1 MTSLAIALLLQIST
15 LPSENISYA
24 EAYRIHKETGRPLVV
39 LVGAEWCPACRSMKQ
54 STIPSLKS
62 SGGLDEVVFV
72 EVNTDQQSSLA
83 NRITGGGAIPQMV
96 MYYKTEEGAKR
107 QKFVGARGVDS
118 VRGFLSRGVQANSEA
133 LSKEE
138 GEESVNRQAAVT
150 LP

>member
-1 MTSLAIALLLQIST
+1 MTSLALALLLQITT
-15 LPSENISYA
+15 LPADNISYA
-24 EAYRIHKETGRPLVV
+24 DAYRIHQETGRPLVV

-62 SGGLDEVVFV
+62 SGGLDEVVYV

-107 QKFVGARGVDS
+107 QKFIGARGADS
-118 VRGFLSRGVQANSEA
+118 VRGFLSRGVKASSEA
-133 LSKEE
+133 LSKEK
-138 GEESVNRQAAVT
+138 GDESVDRQTSVA